1 MELNSVLANQYN
13 QVSDVNSNIFLQKA
27 TEVEENTEGKG
38 IVSFSET
45 LKEQLDIVNDK
56 QIEADIAT
64 QKMIQGEDIAIHEV
78 MLAGEEAKVSLQLAM
93 QVRNKLVEAFQEI
106 NRTQI

>member
-1 MELNSVLANQYN
+1 MEIHNGFINQYN
-13 QVSDVNSNIFLQKA
+13 QISSINNNLFLQK
-27 TEVEENTEGKG
+27 TDEIEVNENG
-38 IVSFSET
+38 VMSFSEI
-45 LKEQLDIVNDK
+45 LKEKLDIVNDK
-56 QIEADIAT
+56 QIKADIAT

-78 MLAGEEAKVSLQLAM
+78 MLAGEEAKISLQLAM

>member
-1 MELNSVLANQYN
+1 MEVNNILANQYN
-13 QVSDVNSNIFLQKA
+13 KVSDINNNLFLQQ
-27 TEVEENTEGKG
+27 TNEVEEQDGSG
-38 IVSFSET
+38 AISFSQA
-45 LKEQLDIVNDK
+45 LKEQLDVVNNK

-64 QKMIQGEDIAIHEV
+64 QKMIQGEDIAIHDV

>member
-13 QVSDVNSNIFLQKA
+13 QVSDVNSNLFLQKVN
-27 TEVEENTEGKG
+27 EVEEMTEQKG

>member
-1 MELNSVLANQYN
+1 MEIHNGFINQYN
-13 QVSDVNSNIFLQKA
+13 QISSINNNLFLQK
-27 TEVEENTEGKG
+27 TDEIEVNENG
-38 IVSFSET
+38 IMSFSEI
-45 LKEQLDIVNDK
+45 LKEKLDIVNDK

-78 MLAGEEAKVSLQLAM
+78 MLAGEEAKISLQLAM

>member
-1 MELNSVLANQYN
+1 MEINNILANQYN
-13 QVSDVNSNIFLQKA
+13 QVSDINSNIFLKNTNGA
-27 TEVEENTEGKG
+27 REEIEEKG
-38 IVSFSET
+38 IVSFSKT

-78 MLAGEEAKVSLQLAM
+78 MLAGEEAKISLQLAV